1 MAKAQ
6 GPNFDQLKSDILNA
20 STEKRKIEGLI
31 NLGINLGR
39 TSNDSLQF
47 YYDSLS
53 SKDFDSPDLVIA
65 GQVFLKAI
73 EKQEQND
80 LESAI
85 VLFEESQRLF
95 ETLDVPNLY
104 YRCRNFLG
112 IAYTRVRDYEN
123 ALAIFQ
129 GTIDNKC

>member
-104 YRCRNFLG
+104 
-112 IAYTRVRDYEN
+112 
-123 ALAIFQ
+123 
-129 GTIDNKC
+129 